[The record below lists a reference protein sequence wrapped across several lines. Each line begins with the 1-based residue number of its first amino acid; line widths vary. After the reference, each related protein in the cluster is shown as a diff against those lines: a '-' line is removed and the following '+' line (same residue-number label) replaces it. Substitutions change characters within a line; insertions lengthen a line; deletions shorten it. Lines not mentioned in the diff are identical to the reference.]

1 MYYTRHYAYHC
12 FWHTYI
18 FNILFK
24 FVPFNSV
31 IVPNLLSCYSSN
43 QSPVVGW
50 SFWRASV
57 DDAGTDF
64 DLFCKYICIVCWCFS
79 FLWICNSILVSV
91 QYSISGFFSIKIA
104 GSYRSRMLRNFRQQ
118 FAWNVWM
125 FISEILSRTSGRDCH
140 LFQTND
146 SDWPALV

>member
-1 MYYTRHYAYHC
+1 MHITAFDIH
-12 FWHTYI
+12 I
-18 FNILFK
+18 FSIFCSSLFRSIQSLFQTCCHVIHQIKAMIPSCGWLVIL
-24 FVPFNSV
+24 
-31 IVPNLLSCYSSN
+31 
-43 QSPVVGW
+43 

-64 DLFCKYICIVCWCFS
+64 DLFSKYICIVCWCFS

-104 GSYRSRMLRNFRQQ
+104 RSYRSRMLRNFRQQ